1 MKKTLIAVLV
11 LALCL
16 SFFACSK
23 NDSKSESKS
32 YFSLEELVND
42 PEFQKAISDSD
53 DDVFKT
59 SVSADSDKVLVFRV
73 DVQKTYDAADVE
85 FLQSKTDDEISE
97 KFALADL
104 QKFLKSYGFGD
115 VTIEFKMY
123 NGDGA
128 LITERTF
135 PPVGK

>member
-1 MKKTLIAVLV
+1 M
-11 LALCL
+11 
-16 SFFACSK
+16 
-23 NDSKSESKS
+23 
-32 YFSLEELVND
+32 ND